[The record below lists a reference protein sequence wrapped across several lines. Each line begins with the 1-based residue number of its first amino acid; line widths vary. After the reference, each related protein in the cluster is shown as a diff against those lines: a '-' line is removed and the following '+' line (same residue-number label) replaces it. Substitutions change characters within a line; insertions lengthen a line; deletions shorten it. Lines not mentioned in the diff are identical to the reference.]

1 MVSDGN
7 PDPGPSDGIH
17 RCMPLLA
24 DEIKQ
29 ALAGDLVP
37 FHMPGHRAGRGF
49 PLDFGRLLS
58 EIDTTELPGTDNL
71 QHPAGILKEAQERAA
86 RYFGAAASHFL
97 VNGSTVGLL
106 AMLQAVAGP
115 GDEILVGRDCHRSVL
130 HALQL
135 SGAEPVFVDVHPDG
149 MAGVP
154 CGCTEDRLVEAIR
167 QNRHAKALLLTRPN
181 YYGFAVPLKKIAR
194 LLHENGM
201 ALLVDEAHGAH
212 FNCGTFFPEPALACG
227 ADLVVQSLHKT
238 LPSPTQTAIL
248 HEGFSWHGV
257 RPGLMVSSVREALSL
272 FQTTSPSYPL
282 LAGID
287 AAVRWASESGAEAY
301 LSLVE
306 RLDECRKRVHG
317 ESRFSFIDPE
327 AGHPLFVRDPTRLV
341 IQARNAGIK
350 LESWLRESCGVF
362 AEMADMNHVVLIATP
377 FHDAADFTRLTDAL
391 RDAPEC
397 GRDTGQK
404 MDRTDAHATD
414 RTSGCWIIPL
424 PSSEVRPED
433 SGPFVLPERVVG
445 LQRAVRMKREAV
457 PILGAI
463 GRIAAGTVVPYPPG
477 VVAIAPGERFDS
489 DLVTWL
495 VEQGKAG
502 ISVLGMEDGCVSCIM
517 EEK

>member
-1 MVSDGN
+1 MSVRN
-7 PDPGPSDGIH
+7 I
-17 RCMPLLA
+17 PLLA

-29 ALAGDLVP
+29 ALAGDLAP

-49 PLDFGRLLS
+49 SVDFGRLVL

-71 QHPAGILKEAQERAA
+71 QHPTGILKEAQERAA
-86 RYFGAAASHFL
+86 RHFGAAASHFL

-115 GDEILVGRDCHRSVL
+115 GDTILVGRDCHRSVL

-135 SGAEPVFVDVHPDG
+135 SGAEPVFVEVRPGG

-154 CGCTEDRLVEAIR
+154 CGCTEDQLIAAIR
-167 QNRHAKALLLTRPN
+167 QNRHARALLITRPN
-181 YYGFAVPLKKIAR
+181 YYGFAVPLKRIAR

-212 FNCGTFFPEPALACG
+212 FNCGSFFPEPALACG

-248 HEGFSWHGV
+248 HEGFSWKGV

-287 AAVRWASESGAEAY
+287 AAVRWASEAGAKEY
-301 LSLVE
+301 LALMG
-306 RLDECRKRVHG
+306 RLNDCRKRVQE
-317 ESRFSFIDPE
+317 ESCFRFLDPLV
-327 AGHPLFVRDPTRLV
+327 GQPVFDLDPTRLV
-341 IQARNAGIK
+341 IQARNNGMN
-350 LESWLRESCGVF
+350 LESWLRESCGIF
-362 AEMADMNHVVLIATP
+362 AEMADMHHVVLISTP
-377 FHDAADFTRLTDAL
+377 FHDEADFSRLADAL
-391 RDAPEC
+391 RDSPEW
-397 GRDTGQK
+397 GQSSVRK
-404 MDRTDAHATD
+404 LDQTDACA
-414 RTSGCWIIPL
+414 
-424 PSSEVRPED
+424 D
-433 SGPFVLPERVVG
+433 SVSYALPERVID
-445 LQRAVRMKREAV
+445 LQRAVRMRREAV
-457 PILGAI
+457 PILSAI
-463 GRIAAGTVVPYPPG
+463 GKIAAGTVVPYPPG

-489 DLVTWL
+489 DLVAWL